1 MRLCLYLHVPF
12 RPLLRLQLELK
23 PSVHLNLHVH
33 ESPPVSEFPAMPK
46 LIFEI
51 RIPNSELK
59 THLPSAIF
67 ADFLIFI
74 LILILIE
81 PVALNSTPE
90 T

>member
-1 MRLCLYLHVPF
+1 
-12 RPLLRLQLELK
+12 
-23 PSVHLNLHVH
+23 
-33 ESPPVSEFPAMPK
+33 MPK

-51 RIPNSELK
+51 RNPNSELK

-74 LILILIE
+74 LILILFLFLIE
-81 PVALNSTPE
+81 PVALNFRPE

>member
-1 MRLCLYLHVPF
+1 MGGGRSEGANSPQSSIPNSF
-12 RPLLRLQLELK
+12 RI
-23 PSVHLNLHVH
+23 
-33 ESPPVSEFPAMPK
+33 SEFPAMPK

-51 RIPNSELK
+51 RNPNSELK

-74 LILILIE
+74 LILILFLFLIK
-81 PVALNSTPE
+81 PVALNFRPE